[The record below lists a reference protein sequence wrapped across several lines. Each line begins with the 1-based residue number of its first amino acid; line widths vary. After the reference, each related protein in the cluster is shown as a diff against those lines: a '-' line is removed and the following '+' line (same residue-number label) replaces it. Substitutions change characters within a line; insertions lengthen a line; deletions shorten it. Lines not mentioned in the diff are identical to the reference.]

1 MDVPSEILGKLERY
15 CAYQE
20 RCEADVRRKLFS
32 IPCSVAQR
40 EEIIRR
46 LKELDFLNET
56 RFVESFVRSKIQEHW
71 GRLKIRQALSLKGID
86 PMLVSEQLATV
97 NEEEYEQMLATVAD
111 KWKHLHAA
119 DAQDRSKLIRHLL
132 SKGFEMDLIMKI
144 IRNE

>member
-1 MDVPSEILGKLERY
+1 MDVPSDILSKLERY

-20 RCEADVRRKLFS
+20 RCEADVRKKLFS

-40 EEIIRR
+40 DEIIRR
-46 LKELDFLNET
+46 LKEHDFLNET
-56 RFVESFVRSKIQEHW
+56 RFVESFVRSKIHEQW
-71 GRLKIRQALSLKGID
+71 GRLKIRQSLSLKGVD
-86 PMLVSEQLATV
+86 PQLVSEQLARV
-97 NEEEYEQMLATVAD
+97 DDCEYEQILAMSVE
-111 KWKHLHAA
+111 KWRRLHPT